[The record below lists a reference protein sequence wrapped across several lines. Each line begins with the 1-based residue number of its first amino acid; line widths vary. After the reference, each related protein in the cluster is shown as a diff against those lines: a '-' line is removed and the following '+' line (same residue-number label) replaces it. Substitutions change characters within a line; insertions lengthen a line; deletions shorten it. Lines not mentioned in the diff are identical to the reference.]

1 MLSNT
6 FASTSV
12 ENFSIK
18 RYHKGN
24 KKRGD
29 DLARFNKQVLIK
41 ARTNRSLTVRK
52 LGSLLGVSGV
62 TITRYE
68 TGERQPDLEMI
79 EKIADVFKM
88 NWTDFILMDKIM
100 TTNENYQLTLK
111 MEVLKEQAAISR
123 QLTALKID
131 TETDPL
137 YVLYLQVGYVET
149 TQILLAK
156 DEQELNRIQG
166 YLEGVKQ
173 YIELLKTTQ
182 EVA

>member
-1 MLSNT
+1 M
-6 FASTSV
+6 
-12 ENFSIK
+12 
-18 RYHKGN
+18 
-24 KKRGD
+24 
-29 DLARFNKQVLIK
+29 ARFNKKALIK
-41 ARTNRSLTVRK
+41 ARTNKSLTVRK

-88 NWTDFILMDKIM
+88 NWTDFILEDKIM

-111 MEVLKEQAAISR
+111 MEVLKEQAAAVGAAISR

-166 YLEGVKQ
+166 YLDGVKQ

>member
-1 MLSNT
+1 M
-6 FASTSV
+6 
-12 ENFSIK
+12 
-18 RYHKGN
+18 
-24 KKRGD
+24 
-29 DLARFNKQVLIK
+29 ARFNKQALIK
-41 ARTNRSLTVRK
+41 ARTNKSFTVRK

-68 TGERQPDLEMI
+68 NGERQPDLEMI

-88 NWTDFILMDKIM
+88 NWTDFILEDKIM

-111 MEVLKEQAAISR
+111 MEVLKEQAAAVGAAISR

-156 DEQELNRIQG
+156 DEQELTRIQG
-166 YLEGVKQ
+166 YLDGVKQ
-173 YIELLKTTQ
+173 YIELLKTTR

>member
-1 MLSNT
+1 
-6 FASTSV
+6 
-12 ENFSIK
+12 
-18 RYHKGN
+18 
-24 KKRGD
+24 
-29 DLARFNKQVLIK
+29 LARFNKQALIE
-41 ARTNRSLTVRK
+41 ARTNKSLTVRK

-62 TITRYE
+62 TVTRYE

-88 NWTDFILMDKIM
+88 NWTDFIVEDKIM

-111 MEVLKEQAAISR
+111 MEVLKEQAVAVGAAISR
-123 QLTALKID
+123 QLTALEID

-156 DEQELNRIQG
+156 DEQELTRIQG
-166 YLEGVKQ
+166 YLDGVKQ